1 MVIQQV
7 LRFLITVAAVPL
19 CGYYMDGFYVSDI
32 TQAVLLGVV
41 LGVLYLLFRPLA
53 RLVLS
58 VFNFCTLGL
67 LYIVV
72 DAWLVW
78 TAVGFFRPALMMYNF
93 WWAVAVAVVINALRG
108 VVDVLS
114 GNTGK

>member
-1 MVIQQV
+1 MGGAV
-7 LRFLITVAAVPL
+7 LRFLVTVAAVPL
-19 CGYYMDGFYVSDI
+19 CGEFMDGVQVTDF
-32 TQAVLLGVV
+32 TQALLLGVILGAIYLV
-41 LGVLYLLFRPLA
+41 LRPLA

-78 TAVGFFRPALMMYNF
+78 TAAGWLQHGVTLENF
-93 WWAVAVAVVINALRG
+93 WWALAVAAVINALRMVID
-108 VVDVLS
+108 VV
-114 GNTGK
+114 TGKTGR

>member
-1 MVIQQV
+1 MV
-7 LRFLITVAAVPL
+7 LRFLVTVAAVPL
-19 CGYYMDGFYVSDI
+19 CGYFMDGFHVVDMSQAAI
-32 TQAVLLGVV
+32 LGAVLGGIYLV
-41 LGVLYLLFRPLA
+41 LRPLA

-78 TAVGFFRPALMMYNF
+78 TAAGFFAPTIVLDNF
-93 WWAVAVAVVINALRG
+93 WWAVAVAAVINALRG
-108 VVDVLS
+108 VIDVLS
-114 GNTGK
+114 GATK